1 MDLAH
6 VDHYCAFA
14 VLLAV
19 KPQALVAGTVRV
31 KHRALPVFSV
41 ILIFANVGPAI
52 GPPVL
57 AAAVQQVRLPL
68 SVI

>member
-14 VLLAV
+14 VLFAV
-19 KPQALVAGTVRV
+19 VPQALVAGAVRIE
-31 KHRALPVFSV
+31 HRALPVFSV
-41 ILIFANVGPAI
+41 ILVFANVRPAV